1 MAELGAL
8 LGVPAEKAEKIASG
22 MVGENR
28 LQVRAAAFPLMAAA
42 EGACCRLCQ

>member
-28 LQVRAAAFPLMAAA
+28 LQVRAASFPLMAAA
-42 EGACCRLCQ
+42 EGAWRQLCE